1 MGYKEKTMRKFRL
14 NQRRVAII
22 CAVILVGLSTVTVL
36 RQKGV
41 LFDAKQNDSAN
52 THVEPAK
59 KTNTAAPQPKQKV
72 EPATDRTQNSPVP
85 QAKPEASAMPASEK
99 KTDEPQLK
107 QPKQTIETKQPAAST
122 TAPTAEQKQAAQ
134 ADGKKSAEKTSE
146 KTADTGA
153 AKKSSDAFTYTASA
167 GSSYTLFAR
176 EAISSVVANQQLQAS
191 TTQTLQ
197 AEVELTNNA
206 GSPLLNVGQAV
217 TISRA
222 DVIAALQHTGVKAA
236 TQNASTNS
244 AAESRE
250 SDKSKENAPAKN
262 TQQTQAATTSADY
275 NATASPGDSYTFH
288 ARTAIA
294 KYLQT
299 NKRTLSPE
307 QRVAAESYVTV
318 AAGSPSLEIGQTVTI
333 TTKTIADAVSRASSL
348 STDEQAAWAQWATL

>member
-1 MGYKEKTMRKFRL
+1 MRKFRL

-41 LFDAKQNDSAN
+41 LFDTKQNDSAN

-72 EPATDRTQNSPVP
+72 EPATDKTQNSPVP

-122 TAPTAEQKQAAQ
+122 TAPTAEQKQAEQ

-176 EAISSVVANQQLQAS
+176 EAVSSVVANQQLQAS

-206 GSPLLNVGQAV
+206 GSPLLDIGQAV

-236 TQNASTNS
+236 TQNASTDS
-244 AAESRE
+244 ATQSHE
-250 SDKSKENAPAKN
+250 SDKSKENTPAKN
-262 TQQTQAATTSADY
+262 TQQTQATTTSVDY
-275 NATASPGDSYTFH
+275 SATASPGDSYTLH
-288 ARTAIA
+288 ARAAIA
-294 KYLQT
+294 KYLQE

-348 STDEQAAWAQWATL
+348 STDKQAAWAQWATL

>member
-1 MGYKEKTMRKFRL
+1 MRKFRL

-41 LFDAKQNDSAN
+41 LFSTGQNSSAN
-52 THVEPAK
+52 AHAEPAK
-59 KTNTAAPQPKQKV
+59 KRAAAEPQPKKKV
-72 EPATDRTQNSPVP
+72 EPATGKAQNSPVP
-85 QAKPEASAMPASEK
+85 QVKPEASAMPASEK

-122 TAPTAEQKQAAQ
+122 TAPTAEQKQAEQ

-146 KTADTGA
+146 KTADTGV
-153 AKKSSDAFTYTASA
+153 AKKPSDTFTYTASA

-176 EAISSVVANQQLQAS
+176 EAVSSVVANQQLQAS

-206 GSPLLNVGQAV
+206 GSPLLDIGQAV
-217 TISRA
+217 AISRA

-236 TQNASTNS
+236 TQNASTDS
-244 AAESRE
+244 AAQSHE
-250 SDKSKENAPAKN
+250 SDKSKENTPAKN
-262 TQQTQAATTSADY
+262 TQQTQTTTTSADY

-294 KYLQT
+294 KYLQE

>member
-1 MGYKEKTMRKFRL
+1 MRKFRL

-41 LFDAKQNDSAN
+41 LFDTKQNDSAN

-59 KTNTAAPQPKQKV
+59 KNSTAAPQPKQKV
-72 EPATDRTQNSPVP
+72 EPATDKTQNSPVP

-107 QPKQTIETKQPAAST
+107 QPKQTTIETKQPAAST

-153 AKKSSDAFTYTASA
+153 AKKPSDTFTYTASA

-176 EAISSVVANQQLQAS
+176 EAVSSVVANQQLQAS

-206 GSPLLNVGQAV
+206 GSPLLDIGQAV
-217 TISRA
+217 AISRA

-236 TQNASTNS
+236 TQNASTDS
-244 AAESRE
+244 AAQSHE
-250 SDKSKENAPAKN
+250 SDKSKENTPAKN
-262 TQQTQAATTSADY
+262 TQQTQTTTTSADY

-294 KYLQT
+294 KYLQE

-333 TTKTIADAVSRASSL
+333 TTKTIANAVSQASSL

>member
-1 MGYKEKTMRKFRL
+1 MRKFRL

-41 LFDAKQNDSAN
+41 LFDTKQNDSAN

-72 EPATDRTQNSPVP
+72 EPATDKTQNSPVS
-85 QAKPEASAMPASEK
+85 QAKPEASATPASEK
-99 KTDEPQLK
+99 KTNEPQIK

-122 TAPTAEQKQAAQ
+122 TAPTAEQKQTAQ
-134 ADGKKSAEKTSE
+134 TDSKKSVEKTSE

-153 AKKSSDAFTYTASA
+153 TKKPSDTFTYTASA

-176 EAISSVVANQQLQAS
+176 EAVSSVVANQQLQAS

-206 GSPLLNVGQAV
+206 GSPLLDIGQAV

-236 TQNASTNS
+236 TQNASTDS
-244 AAESRE
+244 ATQSHE
-250 SDKSKENAPAKN
+250 SDKSKENTPAKN
-262 TQQTQAATTSADY
+262 TQQTQATTTSVDY
-275 NATASPGDSYTFH
+275 GATASPGDSYTLH

-294 KYLQT
+294 KYLQE

-348 STDEQAAWAQWATL
+348 STDKQAAWAQWATL

>member
-1 MGYKEKTMRKFRL
+1 
-14 NQRRVAII
+14 
-22 CAVILVGLSTVTVL
+22 VTVEEINLYDLL
-36 RQKGV
+36 R
-41 LFDAKQNDSAN
+41 FYI
-52 THVEPAK
+52 K
-59 KTNTAAPQPKQKV
+59 KW
-72 EPATDRTQNSPVP
+72 
-85 QAKPEASAMPASEK
+85 
-99 KTDEPQLK
+99 L
-107 QPKQTIETKQPAAST
+107 TIAIFVMIGGIVGIAY
-122 TAPTAEQKQAAQ
+122 
-134 ADGKKSAEKTSE
+134 
-146 KTADTGA
+146 TGA